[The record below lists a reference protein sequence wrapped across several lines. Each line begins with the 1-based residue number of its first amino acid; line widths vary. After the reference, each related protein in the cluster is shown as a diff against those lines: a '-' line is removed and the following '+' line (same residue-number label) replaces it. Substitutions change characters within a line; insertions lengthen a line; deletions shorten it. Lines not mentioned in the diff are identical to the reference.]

1 MAFQQL
7 HLQTA
12 GLVSVVQFCQTFWP
26 READFNDA
34 LEMMQWWGARVE
46 GLRLAGR
53 QPATSEACPVGVP
66 VKFSNVQGM
75 QADPPYEQLPVGW
88 SGGGQDGDAFPAGLC
103 SIPSPDV

>member
-53 QPATSEACPVGVP
+53 QTATSEPCPVWGSSEV
-66 VKFSNVQGM
+66 FQSAM
-75 QADPPYEQLPVGW
+75 HA
-88 SGGGQDGDAFPAGLC
+88 SGP
-103 SIPSPDV
+103 SI